1 MSKPININ
9 RRGLMLVLSSPSGA
23 GKTTLA
29 RQLLAEDEAIAM
41 SVSVTTRAAR
51 PGEVEGEDYIF
62 VDRTEYDRR
71 VDANEFL
78 EHAQVFDH
86 FYGTPTAAVYGSL
99 EDGMDVL
106 FDIDW
111 QGTQQLQE
119 NAPNDLV
126 KVFILPP
133 SNTELERR
141 LRSRAQ
147 DSEDVVKSR
156 MSQAATEI
164 SHWPEYDYI
173 IINED
178 VADSLQQLKAILAA
192 ERLRRAR
199 QTGLSEFVTGNF

>member
-1 MSKPININ
+1 
-9 RRGLMLVLSSPSGA
+9 MLVLSSPSGA

-29 RQLLAEDEAIAM
+29 RQLLADDEAIAM

-86 FYGTPTAAVYGSL
+86 FYGTPTAAVYRSL